1 VQKQLIIEDIHGFIK
16 NHLKKILNNK
26 KVSVVYGGSVK
37 LDNAEEILSSDS
49 VDGLLIGGASLD
61 SETFSKI
68 YNLS

>member
-1 VQKQLIIEDIHGFIK
+1 MDSSKTIF
-16 NHLKKILNNK
+16 KKMPNDK